1 MVGIH
6 SITLNTDERESLSSR
21 HNWNREGDL
30 PQMVIFQ
37 QSKSS
42 SVPGGSLS
50 NASLVGANKVN
61 GPSPVSSSTKPAFFA
76 ARRSVEKLSVSE
88 LAMSTIF

>member
-37 QSKSS
+37 Q
-42 SVPGGSLS
+42 
-50 NASLVGANKVN
+50 
-61 GPSPVSSSTKPAFFA
+61 
-76 ARRSVEKLSVSE
+76 E
-88 LAMSTIF
+88 LIMRVLKA